1 LSISLLTWTNW
12 WNWSKKR
19 LVNHKLLLK
28 EACMSANVRVAL
40 DAMGGDHAP
49 GEIVL
54 GAVEAAREYG
64 IGVYLVGKEDLI
76 KAELARYDTQ
86 GLDLP
91 VLHTDEVIPMDEH
104 DPAKAARNS
113 NTSMVRA
120 VQLVKSGEAVGA
132 VSAGNSG
139 AMMAASLFTLKRL
152 PGVERPALAGAFPTK
167 TGVCLVIDMGANTD
181 CKPEYLQQ
189 FAVMGS
195 IYMERIFHVNAPRVG
210 LLANGEEEGK
220 GNEQVQIAHQLLK
233 QSASTP
239 GLNFI
244 GNVEGRD
251 IPAGTA
257 DVVVCDGFVGN
268 VVLKLSEGLAE
279 TLIDLIKEQI
289 ASDLPGK
296 LAGAVI
302 RPRLRRLVK
311 RLDYAEYGG
320 VPLLG
325 VNGSAIISH
334 GRSKARAIKN
344 ALRVAYQTSETN
356 VTQAIAEGL
365 ARIGKNG
372 TMASMASPSQGAVA
386 SIAPEKS
393 GTMASIAP
401 TLQGDSKLTFESP
414 TNP

>member
-1 LSISLLTWTNW
+1 
-12 WNWSKKR
+12 
-19 LVNHKLLLK
+19 
-28 EACMSANVRVAL
+28 MSANVRVAL

-64 IGVYLVGKEDLI
+64 IGVYLVGKEDLL
-76 KAELARYDTQ
+76 KAELAKHETQ

-91 VLHTDEVIPMDEH
+91 ILHTDDVIPMDEH
-104 DPAKAARNS
+104 DPARAARNK

-120 VQLVKSGEAVGA
+120 LQLVKDGEAVGA

-152 PGVERPALAGAFPTK
+152 PGVERPALGGVFPTK
-167 TGVCLVIDMGANTD
+167 DGTCLVIDMGANTD

-189 FAVMGS
+189 FAIMGS
-195 IYMERIFHVNAPRVG
+195 IYMERIFNVNAPRVA
-210 LLANGEEEGK
+210 LLANGEEESK
-220 GNEQVQIAHQLLK
+220 GNEQVQFAHQMLK
-233 QSASTP
+233 GSASSL

-251 IPAGTA
+251 IPTGGA
-257 DVVVCDGFVGN
+257 DVIVCDGFVGN
-268 VVLKLSEGLAE
+268 VVLKLSEGLSE
-279 TLIDLIKEQI
+279 TLIDLIKAQI

-296 LAGAVI
+296 LAGAVV
-302 RPRLRRLVK
+302 RPRLRKLVK

-325 VNGSAIISH
+325 VNGAAIISH

-344 ALRVAYQTSETN
+344 ALRVAHQTADTN
-356 VTQAIAEGL
+356 VAGAITEGL
-365 ARIGKNG
+365 A
-372 TMASMASPSQGAVA
+372 
-386 SIAPEKS
+386 
-393 GTMASIAP
+393 
-401 TLQGDSKLTFESP
+401 KLNSTSLS
-414 TNP
+414 

>member
-1 LSISLLTWTNW
+1 
-12 WNWSKKR
+12 
-19 LVNHKLLLK
+19 
-28 EACMSANVRVAL
+28 MSENVRVAL

-49 GEIVL
+49 GETVL

-64 IGVYLVGKEDLI
+64 VGVYLVGKEEAI
-76 KAELARYDTQ
+76 QAELAKYEVQ

-91 VLHTDEVIPMDEH
+91 IVPTNEVIPMDEH
-104 DPAKAARNS
+104 DPARAARNK
-113 NTSMVRA
+113 NTSMARA
-120 VQLVKSGEAVGA
+120 LQLVKDRAALGA

-152 PGVERPALAGAFPTK
+152 EGVERPALAGVFPTK
-167 TGVCLVIDMGANTD
+167 DGICLVIDMGANTD

-195 IYMERIFHVNAPRVG
+195 IYMQRIFYVNTPRVA

-220 GNEQVQIAHQLLK
+220 GNEQVQLAHRLLK
-233 QSASTP
+233 QSASTL

-251 IPAGTA
+251 IPAGGA
-257 DVVVCDGFVGN
+257 DVIVCDGFVGN
-268 VVLKLSEGLAE
+268 VVLKLSEGLSE
-279 TLIDLIKEQI
+279 TLLDLIKTQI

-302 RPRLRRLVK
+302 RPRLRKLVK

-325 VNGSAIISH
+325 INGSAIISH
-334 GRSKARAIKN
+334 GRSKSKAIKN
-344 ALRVAYQTSETN
+344 ALRVARSTAETN
-356 VTQAIAEGL
+356 VAGAITEGL
-365 ARIGKNG
+365 AR
-372 TMASMASPSQGAVA
+372 
-386 SIAPEKS
+386 
-393 GTMASIAP
+393 
-401 TLQGDSKLTFESP
+401 LQSTS
-414 TNP
+414 NP